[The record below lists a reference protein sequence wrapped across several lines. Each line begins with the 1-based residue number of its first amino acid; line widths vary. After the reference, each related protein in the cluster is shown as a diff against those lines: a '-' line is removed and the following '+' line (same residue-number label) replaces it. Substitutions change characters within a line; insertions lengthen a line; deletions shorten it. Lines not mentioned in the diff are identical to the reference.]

1 MNRNMYLIFT
11 GGFFAVCLSLIAGVW
26 WSLHELRLYR
36 EEYDLLE
43 QERSSSQR
51 MMQSMQ
57 DKNLDLSQV
66 TGLNID
72 NAGAAKDAVEFYS
85 YVRRAIEKH
94 NIDLL
99 AMNSDANRDNLLSL
113 HVQGS
118 YYALAHMFADWR
130 VMPFAARI
138 NSIRIKRDTS
148 SPTSKVDAQ
157 VVLEALMEDNADE

>member
-1 MNRNMYLIFT
+1 MCLI
-11 GGFFAVCLSLIAGVW
+11 GGVW
-26 WSLHELRLYR
+26 WSLSELRTYR

-43 QERSSSQR
+43 EERSTSQR

-72 NAGAAKDAVEFYS
+72 NSGSAKDAVEFYS
-85 YVRRAIEKH
+85 YVRAAIEK
-94 NIDLL
+94 NNVDLL
-99 AMNSDANRDNLLSL
+99 SMNSDANRDNFLSL

-138 NSIRIKRDTS
+138 NSIKIRRDSS

-157 VVLEALMEDNADE
+157 IVLEAMMEGK

>member
-1 MNRNMYLIFT
+1 MNRNIYLMLVA
-11 GGFFAVCLSLIAGVW
+11 GFFGLCLCLIGGVW
-26 WSLHELRLYR
+26 WSLSELRTYR

-43 QERSSSQR
+43 EERSTSQR

-72 NAGAAKDAVEFYS
+72 NSGSAKDAVEFYS
-85 YVRRAIEKH
+85 YVRAAIEK
-94 NIDLL
+94 NNVDLL
-99 AMNSDANRDNLLSL
+99 SMNSDANRDNFLSL

-118 YYALAHMFADWR
+118 YYSLAHMFADWR

-138 NSIRIKRDTS
+138 NSIKIRRDSS

-157 VVLEALMEDNADE
+157 IVLEAMMEGK

>member
-1 MNRNMYLIFT
+1 MNRNIYLMLVA
-11 GGFFAVCLSLIAGVW
+11 GFFGLCLCLIGGVW
-26 WSLHELRLYR
+26 WSLSELRTYR

-43 QERSSSQR
+43 EERSTSQR

-72 NAGAAKDAVEFYS
+72 NSGSAKDAVEFYS
-85 YVRRAIEKH
+85 YVRAAIEK
-94 NIDLL
+94 NNVDLL
-99 AMNSDANRDNLLSL
+99 SMNSDANRDNFLSL

-138 NSIRIKRDTS
+138 NSIKIRRDSS

-157 VVLEALMEDNADE
+157 IVLEAMMEGK

>member
-1 MNRNMYLIFT
+1 MNKSIYLILIA
-11 GGFFAVCLSLIAGVW
+11 GFFGLCLCLVGGVW
-26 WSLHELRLYR
+26 WSVHELRTYR

-43 QERSSSQR
+43 EERATSQK

-57 DKNLDLSQV
+57 DKNFDLSQV

-72 NAGAAKDAVEFYS
+72 NAGYAKDAVEFYS
-85 YVRRAIEKH
+85 HVRTAIEK
-94 NIDLL
+94 NKVELIS
-99 AMNSDANRDNLLSL
+99 MNSDANRDNLLSL

-138 NSIRIKRDTS
+138 NSIRIKRDSS
-148 SPTSKVDAQ
+148 SPTNKVDAEI
-157 VVLEALMEDNADE
+157 VLEAMMEGK

>member
-1 MNRNMYLIFT
+1 MNKNIYLLFVA
-11 GGFFAVCLSLIAGVW
+11 GFFGLCLSLIGGVW
-26 WSLHELRLYR
+26 WSLHELRSYR

-43 QERSSSQR
+43 QERTSSQR
-51 MMQSMQ
+51 MMQTMQ
-57 DKNLDLSQV
+57 NKNLDLSQV

-72 NAGAAKDAVEFYS
+72 NAGSAKDAVEFYS
-85 YVRRAIEKH
+85 YVRGAIEK
-94 NIDLL
+94 NQVTLL
-99 AMNSDANRDNLLSL
+99 SMNSDANRDNLLSL

-138 NSIRIKRDTS
+138 NSIKIKRDSS

-157 VVLEALMEDNADE
+157 IVLEAMMEGK

>member
-1 MNRNMYLIFT
+1 MSRNIYVIFLAVFFGLCMCLI
-11 GGFFAVCLSLIAGVW
+11 GGVW
-26 WSLHELRLYR
+26 WSLRELRTYR

-43 QERSSSQR
+43 QERASSQR
-51 MMQSMQ
+51 MMQNMQ

-72 NAGAAKDAVEFYS
+72 NAGLAKDAVEFYS
-85 YVRRAIEKH
+85 HVRNAIEK
-94 NIDLL
+94 NSVELL

-138 NSIRIKRDTS
+138 NSIKIKRDS
-148 SPTSKVDAQ
+148 NSPTSKVDAEI
-157 VVLEALMEDNADE
+157 VLEAMMEGQ